1 MPYLLDTNI
10 CIHLINGDYNLSA
23 KLKQVKVENCFLS
36 ELTFGGAA
44 FWRRKQRP
52 DPARN

>member
-1 MPYLLDTNI
+1 MPCLLDTNI

-36 ELTFGGAA
+36 ELSLAELLFGVENSALT
-44 FWRRKQRP
+44 RR
-52 DPARN
+52 